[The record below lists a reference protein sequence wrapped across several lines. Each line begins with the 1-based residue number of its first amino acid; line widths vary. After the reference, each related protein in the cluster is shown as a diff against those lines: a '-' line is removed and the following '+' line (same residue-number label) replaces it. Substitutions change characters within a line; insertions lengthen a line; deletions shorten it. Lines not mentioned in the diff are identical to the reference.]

1 MSSLILVLLVVY
13 VNLSKN
19 FTFALCRVAGAKVR
33 TFSFIFQIFPEV
45 FFVRFPG
52 SGAFA
57 WIFQPQPRPVR
68 RPVRHAVAA
77 PLSIAGAKVGRF
89 YLSAKCFCHY
99 FLKYF
104 YYRPLPAVP
113 QLVNPCGFFF
123 HASPAF
129 GLARK
134 QAAGGHLGK
143 DYKTAFKCRYNAVL
157 TLF

>member
-77 PLSIAGAKVGRF
+77 SLSIAGAKVSRF
-89 YLSAKCFCHY
+89 YLSAKCFAII
-99 FLKYF
+99 F
-104 YYRPLPAVP
+104 
-113 QLVNPCGFFF
+113 
-123 HASPAF
+123 
-129 GLARK
+129 
-134 QAAGGHLGK
+134 
-143 DYKTAFKCRYNAVL
+143 
-157 TLF
+157 